1 MFEYGKVLENYKCL
15 SEYFN
20 SRRQKTA
27 MFEIY
32 EDIIRLDNNVNDYG
46 ISPLA
51 YVVLDCGR

>member
-1 MFEYGKVLENYKCL
+1 
-15 SEYFN
+15 
-20 SRRQKTA
+20 

-32 EDIIRLDNNVNDYG
+32 EDIIRLDDSVNAYG